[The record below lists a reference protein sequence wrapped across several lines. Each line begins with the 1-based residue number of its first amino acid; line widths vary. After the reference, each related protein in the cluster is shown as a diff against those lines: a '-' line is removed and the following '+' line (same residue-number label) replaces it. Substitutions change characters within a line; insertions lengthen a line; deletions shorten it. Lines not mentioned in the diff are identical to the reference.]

1 MAEVVLQ
8 IILTQ
13 SEVTLK
19 LVKNGTTID
28 VVTIKYYHD
37 LSDVLITGLDKFLER
52 NKLDLKSLK
61 SYKIRGDLGQ
71 DSTSYKIASAFVRGL
86 QI

>member
-1 MAEVVLQ
+1 MILQ
-8 IILTQ
+8 IELGQ
-13 SEVTLK
+13 SDVTLK

-28 VVTIKYYHD
+28 VVTIKYYYD
-37 LSDVLITGLDKFLER
+37 LSDVLITGLDKLLER

-61 SYKIRGDLGQ
+61 SYKIHNDLGQ